1 MIRVAGDGDGDDG
14 LQRWCMMSRGCGD
27 DGSQMFSV
35 IIIVSGCP
43 GSLGLRGQPDALLSG
58 DLFLVSW

>member
-1 MIRVAGDGDGDDG
+1 
-14 LQRWCMMSRGCGD
+14 MSRGCGD

-43 GSLGLRGQPDALLSG
+43 GSLGLRGQPDTLLSG